1 VLRLHR
7 QRTFKDLRRYLP
19 TRKLRHPIS
28 IVHYPFLKYVYF
40 CRYAISQKGHAE
52 EIARIR
58 ATNEF
63 LVEELNQLRLAS
75 SEATQLKQQNTELRA
90 KVIRQDAA
98 WKRKI
103 ESERRRGHIVDFGKT
118 GKSLPLGNCSD
129 SANIALNREDR
140 PKSKDSVRASR
151 RGDESKS
158 GQMARSQD
166 LENADGKAWL

>member
-1 VLRLHR
+1 MFHV
-7 QRTFKDLRRYLP
+7 F
-19 TRKLRHPIS
+19 S
-28 IVHYPFLKYVYF
+28 IVLP
-40 CRYAISQKGHAE
+40 QDHAE

-63 LVEELNQLRLAS
+63 LVEELNQLRLVS

-118 GKSLPLGNCSD
+118 GKSLPLGNGSD
-129 SANIALNREDR
+129 SANIALNRDDGL
-140 PKSKDSVRASR
+140 KSKDATRAAR
-151 RGDESKS
+151 RDESKS
-158 GQMARSQD
+158 SQMARSQD